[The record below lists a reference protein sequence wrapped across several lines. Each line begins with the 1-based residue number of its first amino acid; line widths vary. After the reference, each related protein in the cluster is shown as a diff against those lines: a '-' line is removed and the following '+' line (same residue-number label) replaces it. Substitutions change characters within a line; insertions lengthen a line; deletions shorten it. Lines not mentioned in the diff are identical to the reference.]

1 MQDLRSLGSGR
12 PTTDNNGMH
21 AILTTPL
28 CELLG
33 IRHPL
38 LLAPMAG
45 VAGGALAAAI
55 SRAGGLGII
64 GGGYG
69 DPEWLGAELAR
80 AGDARVGVGF
90 ITWRLDACVGL
101 LDMALEHGVAAVL
114 LSFGEV
120 APYAARVHDAGAR
133 LIAQVQS
140 VAQAHAALA
149 AGADVIVAQGGEAG
163 GHAGQR
169 ATLPLVPAVVDI
181 AGTCPVVAAG
191 GIADGRGLAAALVL
205 GAQGAMLGSRFYAS
219 AESLAGSAARARVL
233 EAGGDET
240 VRSPVFDALRGW
252 EWPAGYALRTLANET
267 TARHAADPDGFAAAL
282 ASERDRYARAQA
294 LGDVAQAAVIVGEA
308 ADLLHDAPPAA
319 TLVRR
324 IVGEAAAAL
333 AASHVR
339 RG

>member
-1 MQDLRSLGSGR
+1 MQAR
-12 PTTDNNGMH
+12 
-21 AILTTPL
+21 LTTPL
-28 CELLG
+28 CQLLG

-45 VAGGALAAAI
+45 VAGGALAAAV
-55 SRAGGLGII
+55 SGAGGLGLI

-80 AGDARVGVGF
+80 AGDARIGVGF
-90 ITWRLDACVGL
+90 ITWRLDARMAL

-120 APYAARVHDAGAR
+120 APYADRVHAAGAL

-140 VAQAHAALA
+140 LAQARAALG

-181 AGTCPVVAAG
+181 AGSCPVVAAG
-191 GIADGRGLAAALVL
+191 GIGDGRGLAAALVL

-219 AESLAGSAARARVL
+219 AESLAGAAARARVL
-233 EAGGDET
+233 DAGGDDT
-240 VRSPVFDALRGW
+240 VRSPVFDLLRGW
-252 EWPAGYALRTLANET
+252 EWPAGYALRTLANQA
-267 TARHAADPDGFAAAL
+267 TARHAADPGAFEAAL
-282 ASERDRYARAQA
+282 AAERARFERAQA
-294 LGDVAQAAVIVGEA
+294 AGDVEGAPVIVGEA

-319 TLVRR
+319 ALVER
-324 IVGEAAAAL
+324 VVAEAVAAL
-333 AASHVR
+333 AAPHVR
-339 RG
+339 RA

>member
-1 MQDLRSLGSGR
+1 M
-12 PTTDNNGMH
+12 PAT
-21 AILTTPL
+21 LTTPL

-45 VAGGALAAAI
+45 VAGGALAAAV

-80 AGDARVGVGF
+80 AAGARIGVGF
-90 ITWRLDACVGL
+90 ITWRLDARAAL
-101 LDMALEHGVAAVL
+101 LDMSLDHGVAAVL

-120 APYAARVHDAGAR
+120 APYVDRVHGAGAL

-140 VAQAHAALA
+140 VAQARAALR
-149 AGADVIVAQGGEAG
+149 AGADVIIAQGCEAG
-163 GHAGQR
+163 GHAGRR

-181 AGTCPVVAAG
+181 AGNCPVVAAG
-191 GIADGRGLAAALVL
+191 GIGDGRGVAAALVL

-219 AESLAGSAARARVL
+219 AESLAGEAARARVV

-240 VRSPVFDALRGW
+240 VRSPVFDVLRGW

-267 TARHAADPDGFAAAL
+267 TARHAAAPDSFAAAL
-282 ASERDRYARAQA
+282 ASERERFARAQA
-294 LGDVAQAAVIVGEA
+294 AGHVARAPVIVGEV
-308 ADLLHDAPPAA
+308 ADLLRDTPPAA

-324 IVGEAAAAL
+324 IVDEAAAAL
-333 AASHVR
+333 SAPHVQR
-339 RG
+339 S